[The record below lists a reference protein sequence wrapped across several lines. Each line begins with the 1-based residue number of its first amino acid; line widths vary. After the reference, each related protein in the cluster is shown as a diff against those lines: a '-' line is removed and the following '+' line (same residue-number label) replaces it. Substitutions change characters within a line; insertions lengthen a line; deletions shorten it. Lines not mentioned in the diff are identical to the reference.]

1 MLSPERLSL
10 PGPEYLGEE
19 RGGAEGLPGACPPR
33 PGRAPEARG
42 GGSVSAISAAWGL
55 RVGNGALAPLRVPL
69 LEDQWV
75 PSPCRLGWAE
85 EGGLPPPARIL
96 GLLGWRGARC
106 CCPCPP
112 VAHPKSSVRTSGSP
126 LFALYE
132 SNPLL
137 GLFCNV
143 RSGAA
148 LWL

>member
-55 RVGNGALAPLRVPL
+55 RVGNGALVPLRVPL
-69 LEDQWV
+69 LDQWV
-75 PSPCRLGWAE
+75 PSPCKLGWAE

-96 GLLGWRGARC
+96 GLWGGA
-106 CCPCPP
+106 
-112 VAHPKSSVRTSGSP
+112 
-126 LFALYE
+126 E
-132 SNPLL
+132 Q
-137 GLFCNV
+137 
-143 RSGAA
+143 GAA
-148 LWL
+148 APAPAPL